1 MGRMDRV
8 ICPQCGYTVGLG
20 MAADPGHCPV
30 CDLPLMH
37 TTEFR
42 ALTAEDLQAEAERQR
57 KLEDERRRVP
67 LV

>member
-1 MGRMDRV
+1 
-8 ICPQCGYTVGLG
+8 

-37 TTEFR
+37 TCEFR
-42 ALTAEDLQAEAERQR
+42 ALTREDLEREVERQLKLEAERE
-57 KLEDERRRVP
+57 LVP